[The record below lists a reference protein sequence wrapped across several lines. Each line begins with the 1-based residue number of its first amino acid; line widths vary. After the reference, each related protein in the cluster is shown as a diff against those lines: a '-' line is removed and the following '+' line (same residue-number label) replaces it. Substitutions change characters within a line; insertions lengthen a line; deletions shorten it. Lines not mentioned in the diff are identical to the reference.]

1 MCVSWYI
8 YIYQSFLRNHERK
21 TIGHTDIYSLYF
33 KVWLICA
40 SLYMG
45 MYIYIYSIYI
55 CCIGG
60 SYRFTISCQGSLCG
74 STWSI
79 HAGLASYVF
88 WHWFKAEVLW
98 WSSRVAAACPI
109 TNVLCGSPGS
119 PKWLDIIIYVGPEN
133 SINIYIYIYTIL
145 LGFSFHVCGKQ
156 IKEFSLTD
164 WSPIQVFRIA
174 WWMAHYSSPSPKRH
188 LGLTN
193 NVWAD
198 KLNKGKLTKEAREK
212 LTLKPVDRTVSKSG
226 KRGYKG
232 NKLLKSTQSK
242 P

>member
-1 MCVSWYI
+1 MFRCVSHDIYIPIFSEKPWTKNNWSHWYI
-8 YIYQSFLRNHERK
+8 YIYIFQNLVDMCK
-21 TIGHTDIYSLYF
+21 SLYGY
-33 KVWLICA
+33 V
-40 SLYMG
+40 
-45 MYIYIYSIYI
+45 YIYIHI

-88 WHWFKAEVLW
+88 WHWFKAEVIW

-133 SINIYIYIYTIL
+133 SINIYLYMIL

>member
-1 MCVSWYI
+1 MC
-8 YIYQSFLRNHERK
+8 K
-21 TIGHTDIYSLYF
+21 SLYGY
-33 KVWLICA
+33 V
-40 SLYMG
+40 
-45 MYIYIYSIYI
+45 YIYSIYI

-88 WHWFKAEVLW
+88 WHWFKAEVIW

-109 TNVLCGSPGS
+109 TNVLCGSPVS